1 MAIKNKRMI
10 MCLSLTCFFVAGSQV
25 QAGSSWNNLKDWV
38 AGKWNSYSDNNSEW
52 ITKDIFSKQLQETDN
67 SHHSLELEEFI
78 NSTTSSSKR
87 KIELQQ
93 QTYLQQLTQAKNQLN
108 QHPLGTYYEER
119 QVKLDA
125 ELTQELEQY
134 LAELLGEK
142 Q

>member
-10 MCLSLTCFFVAGSQV
+10 MCLSLACFFVAGSQV
-25 QAGSSWNNLKDWV
+25 QAGSSWNSLKDWM
-38 AGKWNSYSDNNSEW
+38 AGKWNYHSDNAREW
-52 ITKDIFSKQLQETDN
+52 ITKDTFSEQLQETNN
-67 SHHSLELEEFI
+67 SHYSLELEEFI

-87 KIELQQ
+87 NIELHQ
-93 QTYLQQLTQAKNQLN
+93 QTYLQQLTQTKNQLN

-119 QVKLDA
+119 QVELDA
-125 ELTQELEQY
+125 ELTEELEQY